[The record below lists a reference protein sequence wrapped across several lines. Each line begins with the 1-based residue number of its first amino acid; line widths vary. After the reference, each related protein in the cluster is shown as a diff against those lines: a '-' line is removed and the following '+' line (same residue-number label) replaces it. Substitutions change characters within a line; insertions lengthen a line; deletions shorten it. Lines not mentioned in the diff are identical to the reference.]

1 MMMSS
6 KYIFAATSHSK
17 WPIFLLAPMLPGC
30 RWLLSSSVSNF
41 QCSSVYS
48 DLPTVVDCM
57 ASRCHCKH
65 YGPTVCLPFTM
76 SICWSI
82 YTLLSCFLAIF
93 LSLCSPF
100 NLSSF
105 LHDHRTYS
113 PISVIFGF
121 LLHPICFN
129 NERYL
134 LRLICEVSVNARKT
148 LFFVCQ
154 KEPCFR
160 RLLSNSCDGK

>member
-1 MMMSS
+1 MQQRL
-6 KYIFAATSHSK
+6 IQNDPFFCSH
-17 WPIFLLAPMLPGC
+17 L
-30 RWLLSSSVSNF
+30 
-41 QCSSVYS
+41 CSQA
-48 DLPTVVDCM
+48 VVDC
-57 ASRCHCKH
+57 SHLQ
-65 YGPTVCLPFTM
+65 CLSFSVLLSILIFPLLLTAWLHAATANTM
-76 SICWSI
+76 VPQCVSHSLCPSVGQ

-105 LHDHRTYS
+105 LHDHRMYS